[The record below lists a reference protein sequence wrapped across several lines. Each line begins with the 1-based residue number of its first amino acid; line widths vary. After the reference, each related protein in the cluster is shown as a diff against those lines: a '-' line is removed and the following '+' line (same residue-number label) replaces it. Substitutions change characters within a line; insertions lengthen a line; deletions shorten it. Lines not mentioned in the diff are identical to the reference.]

1 MIYDM
6 DKEEKVYAMRNIN
19 ISFPDKGLVGII
31 GPSGS
36 GKSTMMYTMSTLK
49 NLTSGEILYNG
60 RSITGIKDAERQTL
74 RRDEFGFIFQ
84 RHYLVPYLTA
94 VENAVLAANCPKKE
108 AVEKAK
114 EILLNIG
121 LKEKELDKIPAKLS
135 GGQRQRVAIARAMM
149 NNPKVLFA
157 DEPTGALNSQNTD
170 NVLNIMSNLN
180 ATGQSIVMVTH
191 TFKAAE
197 RGNRIIYLADGV
209 ISDEI
214 EIGPYLGDYKDETNP
229 NMEEAQDRHYRLKA
243 FLQNMGW

>member
-1 MIYDM
+1 MFELKNATMIYDM

-84 RHYLVPYLTA
+84 RQYLVPYLTA

-157 DEPTGALNSQNTD
+157 DEPTASLDHENAYLVMDRLREYAKERLVIVITHDHSILRDTD
-170 NVLNIMSNLN
+170 MTVEIWDGSISNVKMPKLQ
-180 ATGQSIVMVTH
+180 AT
-191 TFKAAE
+191 A
-197 RGNRIIYLADGV
+197 
-209 ISDEI
+209 
-214 EIGPYLGDYKDETNP
+214 
-229 NMEEAQDRHYRLKA
+229 
-243 FLQNMGW
+243 

>member
-1 MIYDM
+1 MFELKNATMIYDM

-60 RSITGIKDAERQTL
+60 KSITGIKDGARQSL

-108 AVEKAK
+108 AMERAK

-121 LKEKELDKIPAKLS
+121 LKEKELGKVPAKLS

-157 DEPTGALNSQNTD
+157 DEPTASLDHENAYLVMDRLREYAKERLVIVITHDHSILRDTD
-170 NVLNIMSNLN
+170 MTVEIW
-180 ATGQSIVMVTH
+180 
-191 TFKAAE
+191 
-197 RGNRIIYLADGV
+197 DGSV
-209 ISDEI
+209 SEVKM
-214 EIGPYLGDYKDETNP
+214 PTLP
-229 NMEEAQDRHYRLKA
+229 ASA
-243 FLQNMGW
+243 

>member
-1 MIYDM
+1 MFELKNATMIYDM

-157 DEPTGALNSQNTD
+157 DEPTGQLNSSSGKD
-170 NVLNIMSNLN
+170 VLDIFSEINKK
-180 ATGQSIVMVTH
+180 GQSVVMVTH
-191 TFKAAE
+191 DLKTALRA
-197 RGNRIIYLADGV
+197 NRVLYLRDGGIV
-209 ISDEI
+209 
-214 EIGPYLGDYKDETNP
+214 GDYEMSTYG
-229 NMEEAQDRHYRLKA
+229 EENIKQRRDGLTS
-243 FLQNMGW
+243 FLEEMGW